1 MYGVYLLRAFAVL
14 LLGIAAVGRADEETP
29 LPAWSTSLVSSAMCD
44 GSKIHLAVTGT
55 VAVAFDQ
62 TREVLLAPDI
72 LEKIE
77 AMYRRELPDGE
88 PGKLE
93 VTRLETNGH
102 YRVRWKTDL
111 AVVRDVWRATDT
123 NHFFEGG
130 YVITGERFFGS
141 FETVMAVRVA
151 RTPEG
156 QSSFLADILVYPH
169 NGFIRFLF
177 SNLISV
183 EGYFRRTTAELS
195 AEFQRV
201 CTSLCRENATHP
213 KADTAAQAPK

>member
-1 MYGVYLLRAFAVL
+1 MSCSLLVAFL
-14 LLGIAAVGRADEETP
+14 HLGFATAARADEETP

-44 GSKIHLAVTGT
+44 GSKIHLVVTGT
-55 VAVAFDQ
+55 VAVAFD
-62 TREVLLAPDI
+62 RARAVLLTPDI

-77 AMYRRELPDGE
+77 AMYRRELPPGE

-111 AVVRDVWRATDT
+111 ADVRDVWRATDT
-123 NHFFEGG
+123 NRFFAGG

-141 FETVMAVRVA
+141 FETVMAVRVD
-151 RTPEG
+151 RTPEN
-156 QSSFLADILVYPH
+156 QATFRADILVYPH

-177 SNLISV
+177 STVISV

-195 AEFQRV
+195 AEFQRI
-201 CTSLCRENATHP
+201 CANLCREDP
-213 KADTAAQAPK
+213 APRRQ